1 MIINASIARSPNNR
15 LAFFGLILIL
25 ISSGGLGAQETVLE
39 ELPGLRENAV
49 IVRIVSRIVEQNQRV
64 VWNSVNSQ
72 VTITGRPVGLQLV
85 SSELV
90 VSVQFT
96 PFLKESG
103 RHTLVTK
110 AQIWMSTPN
119 EGISY
124 HTTMQTI
131 QLGFMEQVYFFPL
144 GSMQV
149 QEGSK
154 IEIQLALEPYDRY
167 SSANTGR
174 SRRRVI
180 SP

>member
-1 MIINASIARSPNNR
+1 MTLIASVTWNHIKRLVLFGII
-15 LAFFGLILIL
+15 LVL
-25 ISSGGLGAQETVLE
+25 ISGGALGAQETVLE
-39 ELPGLRENAV
+39 ELPGLREKAV
-49 IVRIVSRIVEQNQRV
+49 VVRIVSRIVEQDQRV

-85 SSELV
+85 SSEVV

-96 PFLKESG
+96 PFLRDTG

-144 GSMQV
+144 GSMQG

-167 SSANTGR
+167 SPANTGR
-174 SRRRVI
+174 GRRRAV